1 METSTS
7 QLTSEQPAAA
17 TTKTPLEPDKKDI
30 PSPKTKKKLQW
41 DSRRGTIMIKSNP
54 ITPRWVIHKLEKN
67 YIAEAFQKE
76 WKFWALH
83 QASQAECL
91 AMERG
96 ALRESGF
103 EGQWDLITRLRKRE
117 TPLLKVTHKVSYTS
131 GTRGESSGFISAWAW
146 VRPTCWYRRFSCKV
160 GGGGGGRHSCGSL
173 WGQRHWLQ
181 EFWGILSGMST
192 PGSHRFLTKIR
203 LVPTAYKLQCW
214 DASGQTSN
222 QGRSI
227 ADRLLKVLVS
237 SQLPTKHSPWH
248 SPAYQRD
255 KTQLHS
261 PAGRNQSFPPASL
274 YNSCIHHGADS
285 RNKNYNPAT

>member
-1 METSTS
+1 MGDPQTGKELHCRGFSKRVKV
-7 QLTSEQPAAA
+7 L
-17 TTKTPLEPDKKDI
+17 
-30 PSPKTKKKLQW
+30 SPT
-41 DSRRGTIMIKSNP
+41 
-54 ITPRWVIHKLEKN
+54 
-67 YIAEAFQKE
+67 
-76 WKFWALH
+76 
-83 QASQAECL
+83 
-91 AMERG
+91 
-96 ALRESGF
+96 SGF
-103 EGQWDLITRLRKRE
+103 PGWVSGNGKRSPQRIWLWRSVGFDRKTEERE

-160 GGGGGGRHSCGSL
+160 GGGGRHSCGSL

-237 SQLPTKHSPWH
+237 SQLSTKHSPWQ

-255 KTQLHS
+255 TTQLHS

-274 YNSCIHHGADS
+274 YNSCIHHGAES

>member
-17 TTKTPLEPDKKDI
+17 TTKTSLEPAKKDI

-41 DSRRGTIMIKSNP
+41 DSRKGTIMIKSNP

-103 EGQWDLITRLRKRE
+103 EGQWDLIARLRKRE

-160 GGGGGGRHSCGSL
+160 GGAAGTAAAHCGDKDTGCRS
-173 WGQRHWLQ
+173 
-181 EFWGILSGMST
+181 SGV
-192 PGSHRFLTKIR
+192 FLVAWALLEAT
-203 LVPTAYKLQCW
+203 VFSP
-214 DASGQTSN
+214 
-222 QGRSI
+222 RS
-227 ADRLLKVLVS
+227 DS
-237 SQLPTKHSPWH
+237 SQQPISSNAGTPQAKHPTR
-248 SPAYQRD
+248 AE
-255 KTQLHS
+255 
-261 PAGRNQSFPPASL
+261 A
-274 YNSCIHHGADS
+274 
-285 RNKNYNPAT
+285 